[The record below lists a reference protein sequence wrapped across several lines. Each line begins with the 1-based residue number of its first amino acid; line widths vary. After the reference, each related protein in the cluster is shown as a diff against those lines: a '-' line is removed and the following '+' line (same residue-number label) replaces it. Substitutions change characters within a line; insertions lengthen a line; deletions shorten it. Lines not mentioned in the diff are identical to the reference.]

1 MKTEEKIRL
10 LYLRAGFGL
19 RPEEWAKKRKEKL
32 GKQLDELFGETKAQP
47 FAPLAFAYPKDPKS
61 LTKEKRKMLR
71 KKSRKL
77 RNQVNSQWI
86 ERMIRP
92 KKESP
97 LLDKMALFWHGHFAC
112 EPRLH
117 HHAEEYLGAIRQHAL
132 GNFKDLL
139 LAVSKSTAMILYL
152 NNQQNRKKKPNENFA
167 RELMELFTLGRGHYS
182 EQDIKESARAF
193 TGWHCDPLQ
202 AQFKFK
208 ERQHDAESKTFM
220 GQSGNFGGE
229 DIINIILQ
237 QKRCAEFLAE
247 KLYAFFVNERAPNK
261 KHIAALANTIYKS
274 NYDLKISLRFLFEA
288 KWFYQ
293 PTHLGANIKSPVM
306 LLVQLA
312 RILDLRASEDLAWLQ
327 AQRALG
333 QILFKPPNVAGWPG
347 GRSWIDP
354 SLLLLRLNLA
364 AVIFEKTDIVFR
376 PKDDP
381 KAVMR
386 GKGFRKLA
394 LKANIQPLKQL
405 VAAGSAE
412 DILAQLSSYL
422 LPISP
427 KLSAPKFQAYL
438 SLAQTKEERI
448 QAASLLLL
456 STPEFQI
463 C

>member
-1 MKTEEKIRL
+1 MKATEKIKHL
-10 LYLRAGFGL
+10 HLRAGFGL
-19 RPEEWAKKRKEKL
+19 RPEEWAKKRKEPL
-32 GKQLDELFGETKAQP
+32 DQQIAALFKQTEAQP
-47 FAPLAFAYPKDPKS
+47 FRALDFPFPKDPKS
-61 LTKEKRKMLR
+61 LSKKKRRELR

-77 RNQVNSQWI
+77 RNQVNNQWI

-112 EPRLH
+112 EPKLH
-117 HHAEEYLGAIRQHAL
+117 HHAEEYLAAIRQHAL

-167 RELMELFTLGRGHYS
+167 RELMELFTLGQGHYS

-193 TGWHCDPLQ
+193 TGWHCDPMQ
-202 AQFKFK
+202 AQFQFK
-208 ERQHDAESKTFM
+208 ERQHDAGSKTFM
-220 GQSGNFGGE
+220 GQTGNFGGE

-247 KLYAFFVNERAPNK
+247 KLYAFFVNERKPNK
-261 KHIAALANTIYKS
+261 KHISALADTIYNS
-274 NYDLKISLRFLFEA
+274 NYDLQTALRFLFSA
-288 KWFYQ
+288 DWFYDPQ
-293 PTHLGANIKSPVM
+293 HLGANIKSPVL

-312 RILDLRASEDLAWLQ
+312 RILDLRAENELAWLQ
-327 AQRALG
+327 PQQALG
-333 QILFKPPNVAGWPG
+333 QLLFKPPNVAGWPG
-347 GRSWIDP
+347 GRSWIDH
-354 SLLLLRLNLA
+354 SLLLMRLNLA
-364 AVIFEKTDIVFR
+364 AAIFEKTDIVFR

-381 KAVMR
+381 KAAGR

-394 LKANIQPLKQL
+394 VRANLVPLNKLCSQ
-405 VAAGSAE
+405 E
-412 DILAQLSSYL
+412 KDILAALSDYL
-422 LPISP
+422 LLQAP
-427 KLSAPKFQAYL
+427 KLSAPNFQAYL
-438 SLAQTKEERI
+438 SLAQTKEEKI
-448 QAASLLLL
+448 KAGSLLLL

>member
-1 MKTEEKIRL
+1 MKATEKIKHL
-10 LYLRAGFGL
+10 HLRAGFGL
-19 RPEEWAKKRKEKL
+19 RPEEWAKKRKEPL
-32 GKQLDELFGETKAQP
+32 NQQIDAFFKQTKAQP
-47 FAPLAFAYPKDPKS
+47 FRALDFPFPKDPKS
-61 LTKEKRKMLR
+61 LSKKKRRELR

-77 RNQVNSQWI
+77 RNQVNNQWI

-112 EPRLH
+112 EPKLH
-117 HHAEEYLGAIRQHAL
+117 HHAEEYLAAIRQHAL

-167 RELMELFTLGRGHYS
+167 RELMELFTLGRGHYK

-202 AQFKFK
+202 AQFQFK
-208 ERQHDAESKTFM
+208 ERQHDAGSKTFM
-220 GQSGNFGGE
+220 GQTGHFGGE

-247 KLYAFFVNERAPNK
+247 KLYAFFVNERKPNK
-261 KHIAALANTIYKS
+261 KHISALADMIYNS
-274 NYDLKISLRFLFEA
+274 HYDLQTALRFLFSA
-288 KWFYQ
+288 DWFYD
-293 PTHLGANIKSPVM
+293 PKHLGANIKSPVL

-312 RILDLRASEDLAWLQ
+312 RILDLRAENELAWLQ
-327 AQRALG
+327 PQQALG
-333 QILFKPPNVAGWPG
+333 QLLFKPPNVAGWPG
-347 GRSWIDP
+347 GRSWIDH
-354 SLLLLRLNLA
+354 SLLLMRLNLA
-364 AVIFEKTDIVFR
+364 AAIFEKTNIVFR

-381 KAVMR
+381 KAAGR

-394 LKANIQPLKQL
+394 VRANLAPLNKLCSQ
-405 VAAGSAE
+405 E
-412 DILAQLSSYL
+412 KDILAALSDYL
-422 LPISP
+422 LLQAP
-427 KLSAPKFQAYL
+427 KLSAPNFQAYL
-438 SLAQTKEERI
+438 SLAQTKEEKI
-448 QAASLLLL
+448 KAGSLLLL